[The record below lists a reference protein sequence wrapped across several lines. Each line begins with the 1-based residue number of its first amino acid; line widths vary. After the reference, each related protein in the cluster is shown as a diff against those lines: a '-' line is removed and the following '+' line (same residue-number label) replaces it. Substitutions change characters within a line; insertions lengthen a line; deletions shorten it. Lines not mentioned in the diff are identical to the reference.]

1 MYEREQV
8 GLKEDLLE
16 FEAYASRMKIH
27 FQASALVIVE
37 YLLSNRIECSDT
49 TTMTR
54 IITRS

>member
-1 MYEREQV
+1 
-8 GLKEDLLE
+8 
-16 FEAYASRMKIH
+16 MKIH

-54 IITRS
+54 IIMRS

>member
-1 MYEREQV
+1 M
-8 GLKEDLLE
+8 KEDLLE
-16 FEAYASRMKIH
+16 FEAHASRMKIH

-54 IITRS
+54 IIMRS